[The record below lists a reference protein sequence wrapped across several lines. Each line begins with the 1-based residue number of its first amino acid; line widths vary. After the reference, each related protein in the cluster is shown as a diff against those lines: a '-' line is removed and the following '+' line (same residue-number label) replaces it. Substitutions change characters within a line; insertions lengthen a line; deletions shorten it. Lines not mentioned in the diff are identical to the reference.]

1 MYNNKVL
8 VHNLPINLIILLLVS
23 SSLSIISLST
33 IPHEAASTRC
43 PNGYRES
50 PSGDCERDVELP
62 GDLPRCPNGY
72 HRSPDGDCERVAGSS
87 SSSAAV
93 DSTTSVLLPS
103 PSSHLPQCEIFTFT
117 VEGTTN
123 LANARENI
131 DDANTDLT
139 FEVNSILNP
148 YNGHIRND
156 DLVSGKLWIDKDK
169 NNEKELDF
177 NVKEISNDCKV
188 IAYLDDEHNED
199 DN

>member
-1 MYNNKVL
+1 MYNKVL
-8 VHNLPINLIILLLVS
+8 VYNLPINLIILLVVS
-23 SSLSIISLST
+23 SSLSIMSLSI

-43 PNGYRES
+43 PNDYRES
-50 PSGDCERDVELP
+50 PSGDCEGVVELP

-72 HRSPDGDCERVAGSS
+72 HRSPDGDCEIVTGSS
-87 SSSAAV
+87 SSA
-93 DSTTSVLLPS
+93 DSTTSVLPPS
-103 PSSHLPQCEIFTFT
+103 PSSRLPQCEIFTFT

-123 LANARENI
+123 LADAGETI
-131 DDANTDLT
+131 DDTNTDLT

-148 YNGHIRND
+148 YDAHIRND
-156 DLVSGKLWIDKDK
+156 DIVSGKLWIDKDK

-188 IAYLDDEHNED
+188 IAYVDDEHNED

>member
-1 MYNNKVL
+1 MYNKVL
-8 VHNLPINLIILLLVS
+8 VHNLPTNLIILLVVS

-50 PSGDCERDVELP
+50 P
-62 GDLPRCPNGY
+62 N
-72 HRSPDGDCERVAGSS
+72 GDCERVAGSS
-87 SSSAAV
+87 SSSA
-93 DSTTSVLLPS
+93 DNTTSVLLPS
-103 PSSHLPQCEIFTFT
+103 SSSYLQQCEIFTFT

-131 DDANTDLT
+131 DDSNTDLT
-139 FEVNSILNP
+139 FQLNSILNP
-148 YNGHIRND
+148 DDAHIGND
-156 DLVSGKLWIDKDK
+156 DDIVSGNDDFVSGKLWIDKDK

-177 NVKEISNDCKV
+177 NVKEISNKCEV
-188 IAYLDDEHNED
+188 IAYVVDDEHNEG